1 MDLKVFM
8 RRRPQSEDQKAVK
21 FRKSL
26 EPNSSDLGIVLSG
39 GGVRA
44 AYQAGALKALAQ
56 VLGKDLDNTS
66 IVLGSSIGAVNG
78 LVLSAC
84 IKNGIGSS
92 IEVLEDLWRE
102 RTFSNTF
109 AGSRT
114 RAFLRAIRI
123 ATAQYLAPGP
133 TTSKTSVLD
142 PAPLEERL
150 NSVIQSQGGLTPSR
164 RAASLRAIG
173 VMTTMDGAQRKPLLF
188 LSSHHHLTP
197 EELAGATF
205 EVCYVDEL
213 NARHGFASA
222 ALPSILP
229 PVELDTD
236 RGRVRLVDGGISQ
249 NIPVDPAV
257 RLGAHRIVVIDISG
271 RSWWLDRY
279 GEAHDKRP
287 SWEVPA
293 EDDTFCF
300 RPPETLT
307 IRNPGSLGI
316 YLKQAVGSSR
326 KRFMDACG
334 ALWPLF
340 TLVKAKLG
348 EEAAYEVMSYVALD
362 PEYLNSLIEVGYH
375 DTFAL
380 LRRRARNP
388 FMTHEEDEADA
399 ANSAKDPTLVR
410 A

>member
-1 MDLKVFM
+1 M
-8 RRRPQSEDQKAVK
+8 RRRPQAEDQKAVK

-26 EPNSSDLGIVLSG
+26 EPNSSDIGIVLSG

-44 AYQAGALKALAQ
+44 AYQAGALKAIAQ
-56 VLGKDLDNTS
+56 VLGKDLDNTA
-66 IVLGSSIGAVNG
+66 IILGSSIGAVNG

-84 IKNGIGSS
+84 LKRGIGHSV
-92 IEVLEDLWRE
+92 EMLEDLWRE

-109 AGSRT
+109 SGSRT

-123 ATAQYLAPGP
+123 ATEQYLAPGP
-133 TTSKTSVLD
+133 HGSKNSVLN

-150 NSVIQSQGGLTPSR
+150 NSVIKQEGGLTPDA
-164 RAASLRAIG
+164 RAPTLRAIG
-173 VMTTMDGAQRKPLLF
+173 VMTTMEGPERKPLLF
-188 LSSHHHLTP
+188 LSSHHQLAP
-197 EELAGATF
+197 EELSGSSF
-205 EVCYVDEL
+205 EVCYVNEL

-236 RGRVRLVDGGISQ
+236 KGRVRLVDGGISQ

-257 RLGAHRIVVIDISG
+257 RLAAHRIVVIDISG

-279 GEAHDKRP
+279 GEAHDTRP

-293 EDDTFCF
+293 GDDTFCL

-307 IRNPGSLGI
+307 IRNPGSLGG
-316 YLKQAVGSSR
+316 YLKSAIGSSR

-375 DTFAL
+375 DTFSL

-388 FMTHEEDEADA
+388 FLANENEEEQADK
-399 ANSAKDPTLVR
+399 KDDTELVR

>member
-1 MDLKVFM
+1 MEFKVFM
-8 RRRPQSEDQKAVK
+8 RRRPQADDQKAVK

-26 EPNSSDLGIVLSG
+26 EPNSSDIGIVLSG

-44 AYQAGALKALAQ
+44 AYQAGALKAVAQ

-78 LVLSAC
+78 LVLAAC
-84 IKNGIGSS
+84 LKKGMAYSV
-92 IEVLEDLWRE
+92 ETLEELWRE

-109 AGSRT
+109 SGSRT
-114 RAFLRAIRI
+114 LAFLRAIRI
-123 ATAQYLAPGP
+123 ATQQYLAPGP
-133 TTSKTSVLD
+133 HGSKTSVLN
-142 PAPLEERL
+142 PAPLEHRL
-150 NSVIQSQGGLTPSR
+150 NGVIHQEGGLRPEN
-164 RAASLRAIG
+164 RAASLRAVG
-173 VMTTMDGAQRKPLLF
+173 VMTTMEGSQRRPLLF
-188 LSSHHHLTP
+188 LSSHHQLSE
-197 EELAGATF
+197 EELSGATF
-205 EVCYVDEL
+205 DVCYVQEL
-213 NARHGFASA
+213 NSRHGFASA

-271 RSWWLDRY
+271 RSWWLDQY
-279 GEAHDKRP
+279 GEAHDTRP

-293 EDDTFCF
+293 GDDTFCL

-307 IRNPGSLGI
+307 IRNPGALGG

-362 PEYLNSLIEVGYH
+362 PEYLNLLIEVGYH
-375 DTFAL
+375 DTFSL

-388 FMTHEEDEADA
+388 FLAHEDEQDKELSDTEVIPA
-399 ANSAKDPTLVR
+399 
-410 A
+410 